1 MLEETVDP
9 QDKVEAPVQPE
20 EQSQEPENQAEAPQE
35 PKDTHVPL
43 AALQK
48 ERKRRQELEYENQ
61 LLKDQ
66 YLKPAPQ
73 VDDDSK
79 YEPVTKGDLGKH
91 SDELLRTFEEKT
103 WVKNNPEKAQRV
115 NEYLEEFLKQKPYLA
130 QALKAAPNRYE
141 EAWEL
146 MNALTPKQQA
156 QLKPQPQ
163 KREAPASPSSVPKAA
178 AMNQALDLMSM
189 SDSEYLTWRKSQ
201 KKA

>member
-1 MLEETVDP
+1 MIEETVDP
-9 QDKVEAPVQPE
+9 QETVEAPVQQE
-20 EQSQEPENQAEAPQE
+20 EQVHEDQVEAQPE

-66 YLKPAPQ
+66 YLKPAPP

-79 YEPVTKGDLGKH
+79 YEPVTKGDLGQH
-91 SDELLRTFEEKT
+91 SSEIMRAVEEKY

-115 NEYLEEFLKQKPYLA
+115 NEHLEEFLKQKPHLA

-163 KREAPASPSSVPKAA
+163 KREAPGSPSSIPKAA
-178 AMNQALDLMSM
+178 AMNQAIDLMSM
-189 SDSEYLTWRKSQ
+189 SDSEYLAWRKTQ
-201 KKA
+201 KKRR